1 MADAEHIYAIVDVL
15 DELAAETGRSI
26 RQLAL
31 NWLLRR
37 PTVASLVIGARN
49 EDQLRDNLGA
59 AGWALDASQV
69 ARLDEVSRQPVPYPY
84 NHQQEKPYFLPAPWT
99 TA

>member
-1 MADAEHIYAIVDVL
+1 VDVL
-15 DELAAETGRSI
+15 DELRRRPAAASRSS
-26 RQLAL
+26 
-31 NWLLRR
+31 LLRQ

-59 AGWALDASQV
+59 AGWALDADQV
-69 ARLDEVSRQPVPYPY
+69 ARLGEVSRLPVPYPY

>member
-1 MADAEHIYAIVDVL
+1 M
-15 DELAAETGRSI
+15 
-26 RQLAL
+26 QLAL
-31 NWLLRR
+31 NWLLRQ

-59 AGWALDASQV
+59 AGWALDADQV
-69 ARLDEVSRQPVPYPY
+69 ARLDEVSRLPVPYPY